1 MIARSVFVAL
11 MGLLSAAPAFAEP
24 VKVVAAENV
33 YGDVAGQIGGANVAV
48 TSILANPDQD
58 PHEFE
63 ASPETA
69 RELARAAVVIAN
81 GAGYDPWVERLLADG
96 QGDSR
101 RLIRVASIVGRSLG
115 DNPHLWYD
123 PTYMKAAAGALEA
136 HLADADPAHA
146 ADYAKGAERFYLS
159 LKPLEARIE
168 AMRKRFAHL
177 PVTASE
183 PVFGYMADLIGLE
196 VRNQRFALAMMND
209 AEPSASDV
217 AGFEDDLRGHK
228 VRAMLYNVQAD
239 EPAVR
244 RLLALA
250 KASGVPIVA
259 VSETEPPGL
268 TYQAWMSGE
277 LGALEAALADKT
289 SADKS
294 P

>member
-1 MIARSVFVAL
+1 MIARRYVLAAL
-11 MGLLSAAPAFAEP
+11 IGLFGAAPGFADP

-33 YGDVAGQIGGANVAV
+33 YGDLAKQIGGANVEV
-48 TSILANPDQD
+48 TSILANPDSD

-63 ASPETA
+63 ASAKTA
-69 RELARAAVVIAN
+69 RELAGAAVVIAN
-81 GAGYDPWVERLLADG
+81 GAGYDPWVETLLQDG
-96 QGDSR
+96 QSASR
-101 RLIRVASIVGRSLG
+101 RLIRVAFLVGRGRG

-123 PTYMKAAAGALEA
+123 PTYMKAAAGALET
-136 HLADADPAHA
+136 HLSDADPAHA

-159 LKPLEARIE
+159 LKPLEARID
-168 AMRKRFAHL
+168 AMRARFAHT

-183 PVFGYMADLIGLE
+183 PVFGYMADRLGLD
-196 VRNQRFALAMMND
+196 VRNARFALDVMND

-217 AGFEDDLRGHK
+217 ARFEDDLKGRK
-228 VRAMLYNVQAD
+228 VKAMFYNSQAD

-244 RLLALA
+244 RLIDIA

-268 TYQAWMSGE
+268 TYQAWMNAE
-277 LGALEAALADKT
+277 LDALQAALSGKT
-289 SADKS
+289 